1 MSFKGLTKAVTR
13 APQNFR
19 QKFNMGQQTSDAV
32 YEDAERRF
40 KELETETKKLSDE
53 SKRYFSAVNGMLDH
67 QIGFAK
73 AMEEIFKPISGK
85 ISDPNASIPEDN
97 PEGIEASEQYRELV
111 AELQTTL
118 KPDLSLIEEKIVK
131 PSQELLKV
139 IDYIRKM
146 ATKRNHKK
154 LDLDRHLNTY
164 SKYESKKEPT
174 PKDEEK
180 LYKAQAQMEVA
191 QQEYDYYN
199 DMLKTE
205 LPQLFEMEAEF
216 VKPLFV
222 SFYYMQLNIFYS
234 LYNRMQDMKIP
245 YFDLDTDILE
255 AYTAK
260 RGNIEEQTDSLTI
273 TRFRVGYGKAK
284 LEMTKRR
291 YGAQSPTSPSS
302 PAPGQSPS
310 FASTP
315 TTPSYAQPQQNQQY
329 APPPYAQPAVGTAG
343 VPQQQYGYPA
353 EKAAY
358 SPQTA
363 IPAAPQQQYEYPA
376 EKANYTPQPTSP
388 YASTYT
394 PPTTAPLSAP
404 ETVTALY
411 DYQAQAEG
419 DLTFPAGAII
429 EVVER
434 TPDVNGWWTGRYN
447 GYQGVFP
454 GNYVQLNK

>member
-1 MSFKGLTKAVTR
+1 MSFKGFTKAVSR

-19 QKFNMGQQTSDAV
+19 QKFNMGQQTEDAV

-40 KELETETKKLSDE
+40 KELEGETKKLSDE
-53 SKRYFSAVNGMLDH
+53 SKRYFTAVNGMLNH

-85 ISDPNASIPEDN
+85 VSDPNATIPEDN

-111 AELQTTL
+111 AELQVTL
-118 KPDLSLIEEKIVK
+118 KPDLELIDEKIVK

-164 SKYESKKEPT
+164 TKYETKKEPN

-199 DMLKTE
+199 DMLKNE
-205 LPQLFEMEAEF
+205 LPILFELEAEF

-245 YFDLDTDILE
+245 YFNLDTDILE

-284 LEMTKRR
+284 LEMTRKK
-291 YGAQSPTSPSS
+291 YGVSSPTSPGS
-302 PAPGQSPS
+302 PVTPVTPQFETVGAAPGG
-310 FASTP
+310 
-315 TTPSYAQPQQNQQY
+315 YN
-329 APPPYAQPAVGTAG
+329 PPPYPAG
-343 VPQQQYGYPA
+343 QQQSYPV

-358 SPQTA
+358 V
-363 IPAAPQQQYEYPA
+363 PAAVQQPA
-376 EKANYTPQPTSP
+376 A
-388 YASTYT
+388 YAAYT
-394 PPTTAPLSAP
+394 PPTTAPAP
-404 ETVTALY
+404 APVAPVAETVTALY

-429 EVVER
+429 QVVDR
-434 TPDVNGWWTGRYN
+434 TDSTEGWWTGVYN

-454 GNYVQLNK
+454 ANYVQLN

>member
-40 KELETETKKLSDE
+40 KELEGETQKLSNE
-53 SKRYFSAVNGMLDH
+53 SKRYFSAVNGMLNH

-85 ISDPNASIPEDN
+85 ISDPTASIPEDN

-118 KPDLSLIEEKIVK
+118 KPDLELIDEKIVK
-131 PSQELLKV
+131 PSQELLKI

-154 LDLDRHLNTY
+154 IDLDRHLNSY
-164 SKYESKKEPT
+164 SKVEGKKEPNA
-174 PKDEEK
+174 KDEER

-199 DMLKTE
+199 DMLKNE
-205 LPQLFEMEAEF
+205 LPVLFNLEAEF

-234 LYNRMQDMKIP
+234 LYNSMQDMKIP
-245 YFDLDTDILE
+245 YFDLDTDIVE
-255 AYTAK
+255 AFVAK

-284 LEMTKRR
+284 LEMTRKK
-291 YGAQSPTSPSS
+291 YGAQSPTSPGS
-302 PAPGQSPS
+302 PL
-310 FASTP
+310 TP
-315 TTPSYAQPQQNQQY
+315 QAAQFGAAGVPNAVA
-329 APPPYAQPAVGTAG
+329 APPPYGLAPGAVG
-343 VPQQQYGYPA
+343 QQAYPVEKAAYATPPMAQQYPA
-353 EKAAY
+353 EKSNYMGSPVGQQQAYPGAVPLAA
-358 SPQTA
+358 
-363 IPAAPQQQYEYPA
+363 PAAPM
-376 EKANYTPQPTSP
+376 SP
-388 YASTYT
+388 YAAYT
-394 PPTTAPLSAP
+394 PPTTAPAA

-429 EVVER
+429 EILER
-434 TPDVNGWWTGRYN
+434 TDDTNGWWTGRY
-447 GYQGVFP
+447 GGFQGVFP
-454 GNYVQLNK
+454 ANYVQLNK